1 MCVVLYLFLFRS
13 LFCVSQLGWRKKC
26 QRMAEPYLANYLTSK
41 KIRLRLNRS
50 HQNRQFFISFYYLEE
65 IHHNLQLANLFA
77 DIHSQENGVLCCVT
91 SSSFQMAGANIY
103 KWRLFP
109 ILSAVYQFQTRI
121 SIHIANLSFKLLLAC
136 DYNSHF
142 IALFIVFPS
151 SFINECTINDGNQWP
166 ANRYVYSYV
175 VAT

>member
-1 MCVVLYLFLFRS
+1 MCVVFYLFLFRS
-13 LFCVSQLGWRKKC
+13 LFCVSQLGEREKC

-41 KIRLRLNRS
+41 IIRLRLNRS

-65 IHHNLQLANLFA
+65 IYHNLQLANLFA
-77 DIHSQENGVLCCVT
+77 DIHSQENWVLCCVT

-109 ILSAVYQFQTRI
+109 ILSSVYQFWTRI

-142 IALFIVFPS
+142 IALFIVLPS
-151 SFINECTINDGNQWP
+151 SFINKCTINDGNQWP
-166 ANRYVYSYV
+166 ANMYIHM
-175 VAT
+175 